1 MRDDWEKNNKALSDK
16 MRRMSKDLNEK
27 SESVQYTVFEA
38 MQTIMDY
45 IEESFENVMLPCTPG
60 KALEGLESVQ
70 NLKFCNMSLILA
82 RYIFEYPACRASP
95 KKLARHWSL
104 GPSLEMSPKLGK
116 LASTSPCKW

>member
-60 KALEGLESVQ
+60 KTLDT
-70 NLKFCNMSLILA
+70 LA
-82 RYIFEYPACRASP
+82 RTNLLYMLNWGTQWTMVSYLN
-95 KKLARHWSL
+95 K
-104 GPSLEMSPKLGK
+104 
-116 LASTSPCKW
+116 

>member
-1 MRDDWEKNNKALSDK
+1 MTKFRPHSFGYLITLSSEEKCFFLQLRDDWEKNNKALSDK

-60 KALEGLESVQ
+60 KALEGQGGFSVTR
-70 NLKFCNMSLILA
+70 FDYTGA
-82 RYIFEYPACRASP
+82 
-95 KKLARHWSL
+95 
-104 GPSLEMSPKLGK
+104 
-116 LASTSPCKW
+116 

>member
-1 MRDDWEKNNKALSDK
+1 MRKLQEIVKKHSVTKNCSDLSLLEEIVPLYHFLQLRDDWEKNNKALSDK

-60 KALEGLESVQ
+60 KALEGLGT
-70 NLKFCNMSLILA
+70 L
-82 RYIFEYPACRASP
+82 
-95 KKLARHWSL
+95 
-104 GPSLEMSPKLGK
+104 
-116 LASTSPCKW
+116 